1 MTEPLL
7 AVSDLDVTY
16 GEAQALFAVSLEVD
30 PGAVVAV
37 LGPNGAGKSS
47 LAGAIGGRVRPAG
60 GQIRLDGRDVTGW
73 AAHRMS
79 GQGLAYV
86 PEERA
91 IFPHLSVL
99 ENLRVRLRYAVER
112 GERAGALERALET
125 FPVLADRR
133 RQQAGTLSGG
143 EQQMLS
149 LARVLAAPPRLLVA
163 DEMSLGLAPRLVD
176 LVFDAL
182 ARARADGVAVLLVEQ
197 YVERALEFA
206 DRAVILRR
214 GRVVWHGA
222 AGDAAGELVAGYL
235 GESP

>member
-1 MTEPLL
+1 
-7 AVSDLDVTY
+7 
-16 GEAQALFAVSLEVD
+16 
-30 PGAVVAV
+30 
-37 LGPNGAGKSS
+37 
-47 LAGAIGGRVRPAG
+47 
-60 GQIRLDGRDVTGW
+60 
-73 AAHRMS
+73 MS

-91 IFPHLSVL
+91 IFPHLSVI

-112 GERAGALERALET
+112 RERAATLERALET

-182 ARARADGVAVLLVEQ
+182 DPSPGGG
-197 YVERALEFA
+197 
-206 DRAVILRR
+206 R
-214 GRVVWHGA
+214 GGA
-222 AGDAAGELVAGYL
+222 AGGAVRRAGARVR
-235 GESP
+235 